1 MSGPLTDRAVA
12 AGLSA
17 AVAAPSIHN
26 TQPWRFRIRDGG
38 FDVLADHDR
47 ALDVID
53 PQRRALYLSLG
64 AAVFNLR
71 LALAAAGH
79 TPLLVAVP
87 NDADH
92 VARVELGHRRMPSQG
107 TRLLAAA
114 IPRRRTN
121 RRPYYGA
128 PVPAGTVEQLC
139 AMAAGPHTEVTALDP
154 VRRNAVLGLTWAAD
168 ARQRSDPAYRREVVA
183 WTASNDG
190 RRDGVPR
197 EAFGPRPAMSA
208 VAVRD
213 FGLILPPD
221 ERQTAR
227 FEADP
232 QLLMLRSLG
241 DDRAAWLHS
250 GQALQRVLL
259 MATVRGVAVQ
269 PLTQALEVPD
279 LRRLLTGTSGHWWP
293 QMLLRIGY
301 GQAAPG
307 SPRRPASACMVP
319 RPWQRRPWAAGAA

>member
-1 MSGPLTDRAVA
+1 MSGPLTDRSIA
-12 AGLSA
+12 AGLGA

-38 FDVLADHDR
+38 FDVLADHDKG
-47 ALDVID
+47 LDVID
-53 PQRRALYLSLG
+53 PHRRAMYLSLG

-71 LALAAAGH
+71 LALAGAGH
-79 TPLLVAVP
+79 TPLLVPVP
-87 NDADH
+87 AGGDQ
-92 VARVELGHRRMPSQG
+92 VARVELGPRRMPAQG

-121 RRPYYGA
+121 RRPFQGGL
-128 PVPAGTVEQLC
+128 VPAGTVEELC
-139 AMAAGPHTEVTALDP
+139 AAAAGAGSALTALDP
-154 VRRNAVLGLTWAAD
+154 SGRNAVLGLTWTAD
-168 ARQRSDPAYRREVVA
+168 ARQRNDPAYRREIIA
-183 WTASNDG
+183 WTAPG
-190 RRDGVPR
+190 GFRHDGVPL

-213 FGLILPPD
+213 FGLALPPD

-241 DDRAAWLHS
+241 DDRAAWLRS

-259 MATVRGVAVQ
+259 TATVRGVAVQ
-269 PLTQALEVPD
+269 PMTQALEVPD
-279 LRRLLTGTSGHWWP
+279 LRRTLADAQGRWWP
-293 QMLLRIGY
+293 QMILRIGY
-301 GQAAPG
+301 GPAAPTT
-307 SPRRPASACMVP
+307 PRRPASACLVP
-319 RPWQRRPWAAGAA
+319 RPWQRRA